1 MSKTSNQHVILSAAK
16 DLPTEANVTHSICC
30 VIRERAWG
38 PSRSFGM
45 TSDWALGRL
54 LAKAFGAES

>member
-1 MSKTSNQHVILSAAK
+1 MSKTSNQHVIQSAAK

-45 TSDWALGRL
+45 TAYWTLGV
-54 LAKAFGAES
+54 ES